1 MKHRSILTALL
12 LVVLTSAMAQSE
24 RSTVADTAQVDNVAP
39 VKKAWPSFLGK
50 HNLPDGSK
58 YLPAPPAFG
67 SEQFVGDMV
76 WYHWGKSLRDTPR
89 GEQAKHDAEMNVESM
104 MRLFSVPFGMELS
117 EEKTPE
123 MYDFLARVMT
133 DATAS
138 TSKAKKHFKRLRP
151 FLYFNEG
158 TLVPEEEA
166 SHHTPSYPS
175 SHSAAGWGVALVLS
189 ELNTDSAEVILKTGY
204 EYGQSRV
211 IAGYHYQS
219 DVDAARMAAS
229 ACIVRLHADEN
240 FMKQL
245 KKVRKELDKLR
256 KQ

>member
-1 MKHRSILTALL
+1 
-12 LVVLTSAMAQSE
+12 
-24 RSTVADTAQVDNVAP
+24 
-39 VKKAWPSFLGK
+39 
-50 HNLPDGSK
+50 
-58 YLPAPPAFG
+58 
-67 SEQFVGDMV
+67 
-76 WYHWGKSLRDTPR
+76 
-89 GEQAKHDAEMNVESM
+89 
-104 MRLFSVPFGMELS
+104 
-117 EEKTPE
+117 
-123 MYDFLARVMT
+123 
-133 DATAS
+133 
-138 TSKAKKHFKRLRP
+138 
-151 FLYFNEG
+151 
-158 TLVPEEEA
+158 
-166 SHHTPSYPS
+166 
-175 SHSAAGWGVALVLS
+175 VLS